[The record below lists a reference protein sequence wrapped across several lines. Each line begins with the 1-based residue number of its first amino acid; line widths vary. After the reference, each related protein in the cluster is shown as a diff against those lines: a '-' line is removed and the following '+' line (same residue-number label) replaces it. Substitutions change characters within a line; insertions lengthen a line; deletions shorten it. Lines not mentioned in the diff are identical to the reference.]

1 MKREFLEG
9 LGLSKEQIDKIMDQ
23 NGQDIEEFKNAA
35 ATEKARADGLQSQLE
50 TLTTDLTIA
59 RNDSRTLK
67 EVQANLDAANAKVKA
82 YQQDETLLG
91 ELAYYKPKDAKML
104 LKLLD
109 RNKIVFADDGS
120 ITSGLKEQVEPM
132 KENSGFLFSDSPD
145 PNGGNPNPG
154 NGGGGTFDMNA
165 FLRGQ

>member
-9 LGLSKEQIDKIMDQ
+9 LGLSKELIDQIMNQ
-23 NGQDIEEFKNAA
+23 NGQDIEAAKTEA

-50 TLTTDLTIA
+50 SLTTDLTIA

-91 ELAYYKPKDAKML
+91 ALASYKPKDAKML

-120 ITSGLKEQVEPM
+120 IASGLKEQVEPM
-132 KENSGFLFSDSPD
+132 KESSGFLFSDSPD

-154 NGGGGTFDMNA
+154 NGGGAFDMNA
-165 FLRGQ
+165 FLRGK

>member
-9 LGLSKEQIDKIMDQ
+9 LGLSKELIDQIMNQ
-23 NGQDIEEFKNAA
+23 NGQDIEAAKTEA

-50 TLTTDLTIA
+50 TLTNDLTTA
-59 RNDSRTLK
+59 RNEANSLK
-67 EVQANLDAANAKVKA
+67 DVQVRLDAANARVKA
-82 YQQDETLLG
+82 YQQDETLLS
-91 ELAYYKPKDAKML
+91 AVASYNPKDAKML

-120 ITSGLKEQVEPM
+120 IASGLKEQVEPM
-132 KENSGFLFSDSPD
+132 KESSGFLFSDSPD

-154 NGGGGTFDMNA
+154 NGGGAFDMNA
-165 FLRGQ
+165 FLRGK

>member
-1 MKREFLEG
+1 MKREDLKNKG
-9 LGLSKEQIDKIMDQ
+9 LTDEQIEFVMQQ
-23 NGQDIEEFKNAA
+23 NGQDIETAKQNAA

-50 TLTTDLTIA
+50 TLTNDLTIA

-91 ELAYYKPKDAKML
+91 ALAAYLPKDAKIL

-120 ITSGLKEQVEPM
+120 ITSGLKEQVDPL
-132 KENSGFLFSDSPD
+132 KESSGFLFSDSPD

-154 NGGGGTFDMNA
+154 NGGGAFDMNA
-165 FLRGQ
+165 FLRGK

>member
-50 TLTTDLTIA
+50 SLTTDLTIA

-91 ELAYYKPKDAKML
+91 ALASYKPKDAKML

-120 ITSGLKEQVEPM
+120 IASGLKEQVEPM
-132 KENSGFLFSDSPD
+132 KESSGFLFSDSPD

-154 NGGGGTFDMNA
+154 NGGGAFDMNA
-165 FLRGQ
+165 FLRGK

>member
-9 LGLSKEQIDKIMDQ
+9 LGLSKELIDQIMNQ
-23 NGQDIEEFKNAA
+23 NGQDIEAAKTEA

-50 TLTTDLTIA
+50 TLTNDLTTA
-59 RNDSRTLK
+59 RNEANSLK
-67 EVQANLDAANAKVKA
+67 DVQTRLDAANAKVKA

-91 ELAYYKPKDAKML
+91 ALASYKPKDAKML

-120 ITSGLKEQVEPM
+120 IASGLKEQVEPM
-132 KENSGFLFSDSPD
+132 KESSAFLFSDSPD

-154 NGGGGTFDMNA
+154 NGGGAFDMNA
-165 FLRGQ
+165 FLRGN